1 MDMHDRTWDITTSTP
16 TPGSLLL
23 KLSGNWCI
31 ECHLP
36 TVDSVSKALADHPD
50 IVTLKLDTE
59 AINNYDSGLVIW
71 LLKLEKLCDARKIT
85 LDTTSLPKGVQHL
98 LRLSKEIPPHGI
110 VHTPEDK
117 TLLGRLGFATVK
129 IWHRAWELIDLIGA
143 AVLGSGRFLIGRSIF
158 LRRDI
163 LLFIQDNGPDAML
176 IVGVMAF
183 LMGITLALIS
193 TMQLEKFGTE
203 IYIANIEVV
212 GILREIGV
220 LMTGVI
226 MAGRTSAAYAAEIGS
241 MKADGEIDALH
252 TLAISGIDF
261 LVMPRIIASV
271 ITLPLLVIL
280 TDVLGNLGGLFFTTT
295 FLDITYLEYITQA
308 REAFELKDFF
318 IGIGK
323 GVLFGY
329 LIAIAGCLR
338 GLQCGRTAASVGN
351 AAMSAVLL
359 GLILILGCN
368 TAVDIMLFV
377 LKV

>member
-1 MDMHDRTWDITTSTP
+1 MDMHDHNWNLDISTP
-16 TPGSLLL
+16 TAGLLLL

-36 TVDSVSKALADHPD
+36 ETDAISQALAKHPD
-50 IVTLKLDTE
+50 IATLELDTE
-59 AINNYDSGLVIW
+59 AIITYDSGLVIW
-71 LLKLEKLCDARKIT
+71 LLKLEQLCKARNIS
-85 LDTTSLPKGVQHL
+85 LDTTMLPKGVQHL
-98 LRLSKEIPPHGI
+98 LLLSKEIPPRGF

-117 TLLGRLGFATVK
+117 TLLGRLGFAAVK
-129 IWHRAWELIDLIGA
+129 IWHRAWELIDLTGA
-143 AVLGSGRFLIGRSIF
+143 AVLGSGRFLMGRSIF
-158 LRRDI
+158 LKRDI
-163 LLFIQDNGPDAML
+163 LLFIQDNGPDAMP

-193 TMQLEKFGTE
+193 AMQLEKFGTE
-203 IYIANIEVV
+203 IYIANIAVV

-220 LMTGVI
+220 IMTGVI

-280 TDVLGNLGGLFFTTT
+280 TDVLGNLGGLVFTTT
-295 FLDITYLEYITQA
+295 VLNITYLEYITQA
-308 REAFELKDFF
+308 REAFELQDFF
-318 IGIGK
+318 IGVGK

-329 LIAIAGCLR
+329 LIAMAGCLR
-338 GLQCGRTAASVGN
+338 GLQCGRTAAAVGN
-351 AAMSAVLL
+351 AAMSAVVL
-359 GLILILGCN
+359 GLILILACN
-368 TAVDIMLFV
+368 TAVDIMLYA